1 MVAGTT
7 LTSRMQWSSTQ
18 VQSSECPL
26 PKMLSVNSG
35 EAVSRASILNQAAEL
50 LFLPT
55 LRIGGE
61 PKGSAEAKWPYT
73 IVQSSYAT
81 FAERSWLEGLVPPMP
96 PPPEVPLACEECVEY
111 NETLDLTFE
120 LEWDYKFFLELNL
133 SMPGV
138 DRLSADKCHYCS
150 DTP

>member
-1 MVAGTT
+1 MNTRSCHAHRLGNEACDEACNNADCSFDGFDAATGTFGDCGLHKVEAACMPAMQASPTDYARAPAQVALAFTIGRLSLTVEQDGRMVAGTT

-55 LRIGGE
+55 LRIGGAR
-61 PKGSAEAKWPYT
+61 G
-73 IVQSSYAT
+73 
-81 FAERSWLEGLVPPMP
+81 
-96 PPPEVPLACEECVEY
+96 
-111 NETLDLTFE
+111 
-120 LEWDYKFFLELNL
+120 
-133 SMPGV
+133 
-138 DRLSADKCHYCS
+138 
-150 DTP
+150 